1 MSDTGGEDEAEPVAQ
16 LPAETQQ
23 RFIEIL
29 RQHGTDDP
37 ERVLAQLNQYFL
49 SVHQPDSEY
58 EGLMRAAKQM
68 ETVDPGSG
76 QQFIRAVLADYERQ
90 SALQE
95 REQIY
100 LEKAQSVRH
109 RHATGGARRR
119 LSDRGSRGRRRRLLR
134 RNRQHRR
141 RRDPTGRDR
150 GRDHRRV
157 LEDPRHTIASP
168 KPGFPAGGREM
179 LTRCARWPHKPERS
193 PHWALPTGSS
203 TVSGE
208 GQGAVT
214 WS

>member
-109 RHATGGARRR
+109 RHATAALVVASAIAVAAVGG
-119 LSDRGSRGRRRRLLR
+119 G
-134 RNRQHRR
+134 
-141 RRDPTGRDR
+141 
-150 GRDHRRV
+150 V
-157 LEDPRHTIASP
+157 Y
-168 KPGFPAGGREM
+168 
-179 LTRCARWPHKPERS
+179 C
-193 PHWALPTGSS
+193 
-203 TVSGE
+203 
-208 GQGAVT
+208 AVT
-214 WS
+214 GNIAGAGILLGGTVAVIIGAFLKIRVTR